1 MEVTVSEQENMQRAQ
16 AAYAA
21 FGRGDIPAFMEAL
34 ADDIEWVLP
43 GSADVPL
50 FGTFSGKAG
59 VRQWLGTMDANV
71 QFRAFEPREFIAQGD
86 KMVVLVHAES
96 TLKRTNQDVANDA
109 AHVLTFRDGKCV
121 RFVGHD
127 NTAAIADAYRG
138 R

>member
-1 MEVTVSEQENMQRAQ
+1 MSEQENVQLVQ
-16 AAYAA
+16 AGYAA
-21 FGRGDIPAFMEAL
+21 FGRGDIPAFMDTL

-50 FGTFSGKAG
+50 FGTFRGKAG
-59 VRQWLGTMDANV
+59 VQEGLGIMGENA

-86 KMVVLVHAES
+86 KVVALLYAES
-96 TLKRTNQDVANDA
+96 TLTRTNREVANDG
-109 AHVLTFRDGKCV
+109 AHVLTVRDGKLV
-121 RFVGHD
+121 RFVGYD